1 VKANTLAVDK
11 LFLNIKEIQKDL
23 LDYKR
28 YIELQQS
35 SKDMK
40 FEKEVR
46 ACLNEQLTYINEL

>member
-46 ACLNEQLTYINEL
+46 ACLNE